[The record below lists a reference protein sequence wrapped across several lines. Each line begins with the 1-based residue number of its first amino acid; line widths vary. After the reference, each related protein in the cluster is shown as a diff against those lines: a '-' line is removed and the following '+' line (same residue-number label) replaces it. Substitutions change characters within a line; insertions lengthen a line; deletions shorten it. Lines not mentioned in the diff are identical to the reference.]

1 MTIGIDIGHTD
12 YMALSLN
19 EIKTRAQQFV
29 LNWKD
34 KAAAAREEADA
45 QTFEN
50 EFFAIFGVP
59 RNQQPRRKRRGMLFS

>member
-1 MTIGIDIGHTD
+1 
-12 YMALSLN
+12 MASSLN

-29 LNWKD
+29 LNWKE

-50 EFFAIFGVP
+50 DFFAIFGVP
-59 RNQQPRRKRRGMLFS
+59 RCLSKYILSTLIHSMLSFPFL